1 MLKKSK
7 INIIDKNY
15 FVKNKARHENIFNNV
30 THFYHISING
40 SSLEA
45 KHILV
50 GPKSKWKWENTW
62 KFTETYFTFTPLKQ
76 THIKRILNKTVI
88 LFTNSIRGK

>member
-15 FVKNKARHENIFNNV
+15 FVKNKARHENIFNNM
-30 THFYHISING
+30 THFYPFSING

-50 GPKSKWKWENTW
+50 GPKSEWK
-62 KFTETYFTFTPLKQ
+62 
-76 THIKRILNKTVI
+76 
-88 LFTNSIRGK
+88 